1 MCGICGVVGL
11 EAKAPFGPFRRR
23 AAASLRH
30 LRHRGPDEVHL
41 ARWAGGA
48 IGATRLAIRGL
59 NSGSQPVV
67 DPKTGVV
74 VVCNGEI
81 DNHRELRGWLQGRGH
96 AIAQETDIAVI
107 PGLYLEHGAAFAEHL
122 VGAFAVAV
130 WDPRVPCVVL
140 ARDRAGEKPL
150 FYTVRGDEV
159 AFASELAGLAT
170 DLDLTLEIDTEA
182 IAGYLR
188 RGCFVAPQTPFRGVF
203 RVRPGEILTVTCGR
217 VSSRRFW
224 SLRFAAEPEAQTSE
238 EAFDAVFRT
247 AVSRQSDVAVP
258 YGVFLSGGLDSSLIA
273 AVARSVHPER
283 PLTAYTIRFREPSYD
298 EGAVASFAA
307 ATLGIPIA
315 TVTVGVDDVRPEI
328 EKLVSLSGEP
338 LADPAWVPASILS
351 RRAALDTRLV
361 MVGEGADELFGGY
374 PTYLGALLADRYAR
388 WPRAIK
394 SAIAAAVSA
403 MPVSD
408 KKVTTSYL
416 LKRFVEGDGFTGLAR
431 HLMWTSQIPP
441 RLLAAL
447 GVGGEMEAPER
458 VLKRNILDI
467 VQQNDCETTL
477 AEGLLTKADR
487 AGMGSAL
494 ELRAPFLDAG
504 VMAFAAGLPS
514 AQRVSGLTTKRFL
527 KRYARR
533 YLPSTLIHKRK
544 RGLSVPLASW
554 LRGPLYDWTRGQL
567 ASARLEGAG
576 VDARA
581 AVAILDEHC
590 ARRAD
595 RTRALWTLVV
605 LSIWLDWLAGARR
618 PLKEAS

>member
-11 EAKAPFGPFRRR
+11 EAREPSVPFQRR
-23 AAASLRH
+23 AAASLRR
-30 LRHRGPDEVHL
+30 LRHRGHDEVHL
-41 ARWAGGA
+41 ARCAGGA

-67 DPKTGVV
+67 DPRTGVV

-81 DNHRELRGWLQGRGH
+81 DNHRELRRWLQGRGH
-96 AIAQETDIAVI
+96 TIPQETDIAVI
-107 PGLYLEHGAAFAEHL
+107 PGLYLEHGAAFAERL
-122 VGAFAVAV
+122 IGAFAVAV

-170 DLDLTLEIDTEA
+170 DLNLNLEIDTEA

-203 RVRPGEILTVTCGR
+203 RVRPGEILTVTCGS

-224 SLRFAAEPEAQTSE
+224 SLNFAAEPDAQPSE

-247 AVSRQSDVAVP
+247 AVTRQTDVAVP
-258 YGVFLSGGLDSSLIA
+258 YGVFLSGGLDSSLVA
-273 AVARSVHPER
+273 AVARSVNPQR
-283 PLTAYTIRFREPSYD
+283 PLTAYTIRFAEPSYD

-307 ATLGIPIA
+307 ATLGIPMA
-315 TVTVGVDDVRPEI
+315 TVTLGANDVRPEI

-351 RRAALDTRLV
+351 RRAAFDTRLV

-374 PTYLGALLADRYAR
+374 PTYIGALLADRFAR
-388 WPRAIK
+388 WPRPIR

-416 LKRFVEGDGFTGLAR
+416 LKRFVEGDGFTGLKR

-441 RLLAAL
+441 ELLLAL
-447 GVGGEMEAPER
+447 GVAGEATAPER
-458 VLKRNILDI
+458 VSERHILDI

-504 VMAFAAGLPS
+504 VMAFAATLPP
-514 AQRVSGLTTKRFL
+514 ALRVSGLSTKRFL

-533 YLPSTLIHKRK
+533 YLPSTLIGRRK

-567 ASARLEGAG
+567 ASARLAGAG
-576 VDARA
+576 IDARA
-581 AVAILDEHC
+581 AVAILDEHR
-590 ARRAD
+590 ARRED
-595 RTRALWTLVV
+595 RARAVWTLVV
-605 LSIWLDWLAGARR
+605 LSIWLDWLAEARR